1 LIKEPNV
8 GKGLIGL
15 SAEVIPVEFQSNYKM
30 RLLEAADKAEKKAV
44 NVSESSVKD
53 TMLALADLYRDMA
66 AQIEQLDILR
76 TCATISESH

>member
-8 GKGLIGL
+8 GKGPIGL

-30 RLLEAADKAEKKAV
+30 RLLEAADEAEKKAFS
-44 NVSESSVKD
+44 VSEPSVKD

-76 TCATISESH
+76 SSLRYPS